1 MALQSSGAIS
11 FANLQTEF
19 GGSHPIT
26 MGEYSSYS
34 GIGATSE
41 VSLSDFYGLSASVDT
56 QIVTVGTKTVFNTAY
71 IGFAELSVYY
81 SWGSIDDGDCAFK
94 VVNNV
99 EATIQ
104 GIYKVDDDNNDW
116 HDLYFVLI
124 GQHANSGFVT
134 MTINSNNYTRL
145 SATWAQTA
153 STTYWKW
160 SVGSTN
166 PFGTTNEEDKTVT
179 WT

>member
-1 MALQSSGAIS
+1 MALQSSGALS

-71 IGFAELSVYY
+71 IGFAEISVFY

-94 VVNNV
+94 S
-99 EATIQ
+99 EANIQ
-104 GIYKVDDDNNDW
+104 GIYKVDDDTNDW
-116 HDLYFVLI
+116 HDLYFILD

-134 MTINSNNYTRL
+134 MTVNSNNYTRL

-160 SVGSTN
+160 GVGSTN
-166 PFGTTNEEDKTVT
+166 PFGVTSGNKTVT